1 MNEKIDNNYQ
11 TLCPKIIIIYT
22 TNESLET
29 NIKISNKSQGG
40 SMFKNFFF
48 ILVVFV
54 LLFSIQSSSQI
65 LFIARLDGSQ
75 ETPNPVLTTATGTA
89 WAVLSPDMTTL
100 TYHITYAQ
108 LDSTFTAS
116 HFHLAPAGVG
126 GGVVQAITFTG
137 NTASGQWTGF
147 ADSILAKLLK
157 QEIYINIHSAKYPG
171 GEIRGQLIP
180 VDDAIGFTAI
190 LDGSQETPNPIVTN
204 AKGTGWAVLR
214 NDGSEIEYSVTVAG
228 LSSSLTAAH
237 FHNAAAGVGGGV
249 VHPISFTDSTST
261 GSWTGFSENII
272 SELIKNRLY
281 LNVHSSNNP
290 GGEIRGQLIQQGE
303 IMFTA
308 RLEGNNETPNPIAT
322 DGKGTA
328 WAVLS
333 SDKSTLSYNITY
345 AQLDSPF
352 TAAHLHL
359 APAGVGGGVVHPI
372 TFIGNSASGQWTG
385 FADSILA
392 KLVKEHIYV
401 NVHSQKY
408 PGGEI
413 RDQLHNTG
421 GVGFTALLDGSQE
434 TPNPITTNAKGTGWV
449 VLKDTA
455 KSIEH
460 NITIAGLSSNFTAA
474 HFHNAPAGIG
484 GGVVQP
490 ITFLDSS
497 SNGTWTGFS
506 QNIIS
511 ELLKNRLYFN
521 VHTTNNP
528 GGEMRGQINFSN
540 IVSGNVPVELI
551 SFSASIKENSI
562 TLSWTTA
569 TETNNRGFEI
579 QRQNENNPWL
589 TIGFIQGKGT
599 STEVQSYSFI
609 DENLTPGKHSYRLKQ
624 IDFDGRFEYSN
635 IVNVKIGLP
644 LSFELSQNYPN
655 PFNPTT
661 TINFTLPEKTNVSL
675 KIYNI
680 LGSQVTEILNEV
692 KDAGSYSVNFNAQG
706 LSSGIY
712 IYKIS
717 TGSGK
722 EISRKMTLLK

>member
-1 MNEKIDNNYQ
+1 
-11 TLCPKIIIIYT
+11 
-22 TNESLET
+22 
-29 NIKISNKSQGG
+29 
-40 SMFKNFFF
+40 MFKNFFC
-48 ILVVFV
+48 ILVVFL
-54 LLFSIQSSSQI
+54 LLFSAQSFSQI
-65 LFIARLDGSQ
+65 LFTAKLDGNQ
-75 ETPNPVLTTATGTA
+75 ETPNPVVTTATGTA

-100 TYHITYAQ
+100 TYHVTYAQ

-157 QEIYINIHSAKYPG
+157 QEIYVNIHSAKYPG

-180 VDDAIGFTAI
+180 VDDAIGFTAM

-204 AKGTGWAVLR
+204 AKGTGWAVLKD
-214 NDGSEIEYSVTVAG
+214 DGSEIEYSVTIAG
-228 LSSSLTAAH
+228 ISSNFTASH
-237 FHNAAAGVGGGV
+237 FHNAPAGVTGGV
-249 VHPISFTDSTST
+249 VHPITFSDSTST
-261 GSWTGFSENII
+261 GSWTGFSENMI
-272 SELIKNRLY
+272 SELIKNNLY
-281 LNVHSSNNP
+281 FNVHTTNNP
-290 GGEIRGQLIQQGE
+290 GGEIRGQLIHQGE
-303 IMFTA
+303 IMFNA
-308 RLEGNNETPNPIAT
+308 RLEGNNETPNPITT
-322 DGKGTA
+322 DGNGTA

-333 SDKSTLSYNITY
+333 ADKSTLYYNVTY
-345 AQLDSPF
+345 AQLDSQF

-359 APAGVGGGVVHPI
+359 APEGVTGGVIHPI
-372 TFIGNSASGQWTG
+372 TFTGNSASGSWVG

-401 NVHSQKY
+401 NIHSVKN

-413 RDQLHNTG
+413 RDQLHNVDG
-421 GVGFTALLDGSQE
+421 IGFTVWLDGSQE
-434 TPNPITTNAKGTGWV
+434 TPNPITTDAKGTGWA

-455 KSIEH
+455 KSIDH

-474 HFHNAPAGIG
+474 HFHNAPAGVT

-490 ITFLDSS
+490 ITFSDSS
-497 SNGTWTGFS
+497 SNGTWTGFA
-506 QNIIS
+506 QNFIS

-528 GGEMRGQINFSN
+528 GGEIRGQIIFSN
-540 IVSGNVPVELI
+540 IVSGNIPVELI
-551 SFSASIKENSI
+551 SFNASVKDNSI

-569 TETNNRGFEI
+569 TEINNRGFEI
-579 QRQNENNPWL
+579 QRRNENNTWL
-589 TIGFIQGKGT
+589 TIGFIHGKGT
-599 STEVQSYSFI
+599 TTEVQSYSFI
-609 DENLTPGKHSYRLKQ
+609 DENLTSGKYSYRFKQ
-624 IDFDGRFEYSN
+624 VDFDGRFEYSN
-635 IVNVKIGLP
+635 IVNVKIGSP
-644 LSFELSQNYPN
+644 LSFELGQNYPN

-661 TINFTLPEKTNVSL
+661 TINFTLPEKTNVNL
-675 KIYNI
+675 KVYNI
-680 LGSQVTEILNEV
+680 LGSQVAEVLNEV
-692 KDAGSYSVNFNAQG
+692 KDAGSYSVNFKAQG

>member
-1 MNEKIDNNYQ
+1 
-11 TLCPKIIIIYT
+11 
-22 TNESLET
+22 
-29 NIKISNKSQGG
+29 
-40 SMFKNFFF
+40 MFKNFFC

-54 LLFSIQSSSQI
+54 LLFSAQSFSQI
-65 LFIARLDGSQ
+65 LFTAKLDGNQ
-75 ETPNPVLTTATGTA
+75 ETPNPVVTTATGTA

-100 TYHITYAQ
+100 TYHVTYAQ

-126 GGVVQAITFTG
+126 GGVVQEITF
-137 NTASGQWTGF
+137 S
-147 ADSILAKLLK
+147 
-157 QEIYINIHSAKYPG
+157 
-171 GEIRGQLIP
+171 
-180 VDDAIGFTAI
+180 
-190 LDGSQETPNPIVTN
+190 
-204 AKGTGWAVLR
+204 
-214 NDGSEIEYSVTVAG
+214 
-228 LSSSLTAAH
+228 
-237 FHNAAAGVGGGV
+237 
-249 VHPISFTDSTST
+249 DSTST
-261 GSWTGFSENII
+261 ESWTGFTENII
-272 SELIKNRLY
+272 SELLKNKLY
-281 LNVHSSNNP
+281 LNVHTTNNP
-290 GGEIRGQLIQQGE
+290 NGEIRGQLIQQGE

-322 DGKGTA
+322 SGNGTA

-333 SDKSTLSYNITY
+333 ADKSTLSYNVTY

-359 APAGVGGGVVHPI
+359 APTGVGGGVVHPI
-372 TFIGNSASGQWTG
+372 IFIGNSASGQWTG
-385 FADSILA
+385 LADSILA
-392 KLVKEHIYV
+392 KLVKEQIYL

-413 RDQLHNTG
+413 RDQLHNVG
-421 GVGFTALLDGSQE
+421 GIGLTAWLDGSQE
-434 TPNPITTNAKGTGWV
+434 TPNPVSTNAKGTGWA

-474 HFHNAPAGIG
+474 HFHNEIAGVG
-484 GGVVQP
+484 GGVVHP
-490 ITFLDSS
+490 ITFSDSS
-497 SNGTWTGFS
+497 SSGTWTGFA

-521 VHTTNNP
+521 VHTVNNP
-528 GGEMRGQINFSN
+528 GGEIRGQINFSN
-540 IVSGNVPVELI
+540 IVSGNIPVELI
-551 SFSASIKENSI
+551 SFSASVKDNSI

-569 TETNNRGFEI
+569 TEINNRGFEI
-579 QRQNENNPWL
+579 QRRNENNTWL
-589 TIGFIQGKGT
+589 IIGFIHGKGT
-599 STEVQSYSFI
+599 TTEVQSYSFI
-609 DENLTPGKHSYRLKQ
+609 DENLTSGKYSYRFKQ
-624 IDFDGRFEYSN
+624 VDFDGRFEYSN
-635 IVNVKIGLP
+635 IVNVKIGSP

-675 KIYNI
+675 KVYNI
-680 LGSQVTEILNEV
+680 LGSQVAQVLNEV
-692 KDAGSYSVNFNAQG
+692 KDAGSYSVNFKAQG

>member
-1 MNEKIDNNYQ
+1 
-11 TLCPKIIIIYT
+11 
-22 TNESLET
+22 
-29 NIKISNKSQGG
+29 
-40 SMFKNFFF
+40 MFKKFYFV
-48 ILVVFV
+48 LVV
-54 LLFSIQSSSQI
+54 LLMMFFNQSYSQI
-65 LFIARLDGSQ
+65 LFTAKLDGSQ
-75 ETPNPVLTTATGTA
+75 ETPNPIVTTATGTA

-157 QEIYINIHSAKYPG
+157 QEIYINIHSAAHPS

-180 VDDAIGFTAI
+180 VDDGIGFTAA
-190 LDGSQETPNPIVTN
+190 LDGSQETPNLIITN

-214 NDGSEIEYSVTVAG
+214 NDGSEIDYSVTVAG
-228 LSSSLTAAH
+228 LSSNLTAAH
-237 FHNAAAGVGGGV
+237 FHNAPVGVGGGV
-249 VHPISFTDSTST
+249 VHGITFTDSTST
-261 GSWTGFSENII
+261 GSWTGFSDNNI
-272 SELIKNRLY
+272 SELLKNRIY
-281 LNVHSSNNP
+281 FNVHSTNNP
-290 GGEIRGQLIQQGE
+290 SGEIRGQLIHQGE

-322 DGKGTA
+322 TGNGTA

-333 SDKSTLSYNITY
+333 ADKSTLYYNLTY

-352 TAAHLHL
+352 TASHLHL
-359 APAGVGGGVVHPI
+359 GPAGVGGGVVHPL
-372 TFIGNSASGQWTG
+372 TFIGNSASGQWIG

-408 PGGEI
+408 PAGEI
-413 RDQLHNTG
+413 RDQLHNVG
-421 GVGFTALLDGSQE
+421 GIGLTAWLDGSQE
-434 TPNPITTNAKGTGWV
+434 TPNPISTNAKGTGWA

-460 NITIAGLSSNFTAA
+460 NITIAGLSSNFSAA
-474 HFHNAPAGIG
+474 HFHNATAGVG

-490 ITFLDSS
+490 ISFSDSS
-497 SNGTWTGFS
+497 SNGTWTGFT

-528 GGEMRGQINFSN
+528 DGEIRGQINFSN
-540 IVSGNVPVELI
+540 IVSGNVPVELMF
-551 SFSASIKENSI
+551 FSASVKDNSI

-579 QRQNENNPWL
+579 QKQNETNTWK
-589 TIGFIQGKGT
+589 TIGFVQGKGT
-599 STEVQSYSFI
+599 STEVQSYSFT
-609 DENLTPGKHSYRLKQ
+609 DENLTSRKYSYRLKQ
-624 IDFDGRFEYSN
+624 VDFDGRFEYSN
-635 IVNVKIGLP
+635 VVNVNIGAP
-644 LSFELSQNYPN
+644 LSFELNQNYPN
-655 PFNPTT
+655 PFNPSTR
-661 TINFTLPEKTNVSL
+661 IGYAVPKRSYVSL
-675 KIYNI
+675 KVFNL
-680 LGSQVTEILNEV
+680 LGSAVAELVNGE
-692 KDAGSYSVNFNAQG
+692 KEAGSYTIEFDASN
-706 LSSGIY
+706 LPSGVY
-712 IYKIS
+712 LYRLR
-717 TGSGK
+717 TEGFD
-722 EISRKMTLLK
+722 EARKMLLLK

>member
-1 MNEKIDNNYQ
+1 
-11 TLCPKIIIIYT
+11 
-22 TNESLET
+22 
-29 NIKISNKSQGG
+29 
-40 SMFKNFFF
+40 MFKNFFC
-48 ILVVFV
+48 ILVVFL
-54 LLFSIQSSSQI
+54 LLFSAQSFSQI
-65 LFIARLDGSQ
+65 LFTAKLDGSQ
-75 ETPNPVLTTATGTA
+75 EAPNPVVTTATGTA

-100 TYHITYAQ
+100 TYHVTYAQ

-157 QEIYINIHSAKYPG
+157 QEIYVNIHSAKYPG

-180 VDDAIGFTAI
+180 VDDAIGFTAM

-204 AKGTGWAVLR
+204 AKGTGWAVLKD
-214 NDGSEIEYSVTVAG
+214 DGSEIEYSVTIAG
-228 LSSSLTAAH
+228 LSSNFTASH
-237 FHNAAAGVGGGV
+237 FHNAPAGVTGGV
-249 VHPISFTDSTST
+249 VHPITFSDSTSA
-261 GSWTGFSENII
+261 GSWTGFSENMI
-272 SELIKNRLY
+272 SELIKNNLY
-281 LNVHSSNNP
+281 FNVHTTNNP
-290 GGEIRGQLIQQGE
+290 GGEIRGQLIHQGE
-303 IMFTA
+303 IMFNA
-308 RLEGNNETPNPIAT
+308 RLEGNNETPNPITT
-322 DGKGTA
+322 DGNGTA

-333 SDKSTLSYNITY
+333 ADKSTLYYNVTY
-345 AQLDSPF
+345 AQLDSQF

-359 APAGVGGGVVHPI
+359 APEGVTGGVIHPI
-372 TFIGNSASGQWTG
+372 TFTGNSASGSWVG

-401 NVHSQKY
+401 NIHSVKN

-413 RDQLHNTG
+413 RDQLHNVDG
-421 GVGFTALLDGSQE
+421 IGFTVWLDGSQE
-434 TPNPITTNAKGTGWV
+434 TPNPITTDAKGTGWA

-455 KSIEH
+455 KSIDH

-474 HFHNAPAGIG
+474 HFHNAPAGVT

-490 ITFLDSS
+490 ITFSDSS
-497 SNGTWTGFS
+497 SNGTWTGFA
-506 QNIIS
+506 QNFIS

-528 GGEMRGQINFSN
+528 GGEIRGQIIFSN
-540 IVSGNVPVELI
+540 IVSGNIPVELI
-551 SFSASIKENSI
+551 SFNASVKDNSI

-569 TETNNRGFEI
+569 TEINNRGFEI
-579 QRQNENNPWL
+579 QRRNENNTWL
-589 TIGFIQGKGT
+589 TIGFIHGKGT
-599 STEVQSYSFI
+599 TTEVQSYSFI
-609 DENLTPGKHSYRLKQ
+609 DENLTSGKYSYRFKQ
-624 IDFDGRFEYSN
+624 VDYDGRFEYSN
-635 IVNVKIGLP
+635 AVNVNIGSP
-644 LSFELSQNYPN
+644 LSFELGQNYPN

-661 TINFTLPEKTNVSL
+661 TINFTLPEKTNVNL
-675 KIYNI
+675 KVYNI
-680 LGSQVTEILNEV
+680 LGSQVAEVLNEV
-692 KDAGSYSVNFNAQG
+692 KDAGSYSVNFKAQG

>member
-1 MNEKIDNNYQ
+1 V
-11 TLCPKIIIIYT
+11 
-22 TNESLET
+22 
-29 NIKISNKSQGG
+29 
-40 SMFKNFFF
+40 
-48 ILVVFV
+48 LV
-54 LLFSIQSSSQI
+54 LQFSAQSFSQI
-65 LFIARLDGSQ
+65 LFTAKLDGSQ
-75 ETPNPVLTTATGTA
+75 ETPNPVVTTATGTA

-116 HFHLAPAGVG
+116 HFHLAPTGVG
-126 GGVVQAITFTG
+126 GGVLQAITFSG

-147 ADSILAKLLK
+147 ADSILAKLFK
-157 QEIYINIHSAKYPG
+157 QEIYINIHSAAHPS

-180 VDDAIGFTAI
+180 VDDGTGFAAM
-190 LDGSQETPNPIVTN
+190 LDGSQETPSPIVTN

-228 LSSSLTAAH
+228 LSSNLTAAH
-237 FHNAAAGVGGGV
+237 FHNAPAGVGGGV
-249 VHPISFTDSTST
+249 VQGITFSDSTST
-261 GSWTGFSENII
+261 GSWIGFSDNNI
-272 SELIKNRLY
+272 SELLKNRLY
-281 LNVHSSNNP
+281 FNIHSTNNP
-290 GGEIRGQLIQQGE
+290 GGEIRGQLIHQGE

-322 DGKGTA
+322 NGNGTA

-333 SDKSTLSYNITY
+333 ADKSTLHYNITY

-359 APAGVGGGVVHPI
+359 APTGVGGGVVHPL
-372 TFIGNSASGQWTG
+372 TFLGNSASGQWTG

-413 RDQLHNTG
+413 RDQLHNVG
-421 GVGFTALLDGSQE
+421 GIGLTAWLDGSQE
-434 TPNPITTNAKGTGWV
+434 TPNPVSTNAKGTGWA
-449 VLKDTA
+449 VLKDSATR
-455 KSIEH
+455 IDH
-460 NITIAGLSSNFTAA
+460 NITLAGLSSNLTAA
-474 HFHNAPAGIG
+474 HFHNAVTGVG
-484 GGVVQP
+484 GGVVHA
-490 ITFLDSS
+490 ISFTDSS
-497 SNGTWTGFS
+497 SSGTWTGFT

-511 ELLKNRLYFN
+511 ELLKNKLYFN
-521 VHTTNNP
+521 VHSTNNP
-528 GGEMRGQINFSN
+528 GGEIRGQINFSN

-551 SFSASIKENSI
+551 SFSASVKENSI

-579 QRQNENNPWL
+579 QRKNENNIWL
-589 TIGFIQGKGT
+589 TIGFVQGKGT
-599 STEVQSYSFI
+599 TTEVQSYSFI
-609 DENLTPGKHSYRLKQ
+609 HENLTSGKYSYRLKQ
-624 IDFDGRFEYSN
+624 FDFDGRFEYSN
-635 IVNVKIGLP
+635 TVNVSIGSP

-661 TINFTLPEKTNVSL
+661 TINFTLPERTNVSL
-675 KIYNI
+675 KVFNI
-680 LGSQVTEILNEV
+680 LGSQVAQVLNEF
-692 KDAGSYSVNFNAQG
+692 KDAGSYSINFNSEG
-706 LSSGIY
+706 LASGIY